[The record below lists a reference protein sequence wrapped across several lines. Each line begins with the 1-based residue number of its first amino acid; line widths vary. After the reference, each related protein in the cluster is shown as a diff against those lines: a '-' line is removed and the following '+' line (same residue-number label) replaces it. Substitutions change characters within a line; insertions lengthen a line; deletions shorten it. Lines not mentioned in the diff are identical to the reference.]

1 MTTESEINTIRAKR
15 IPRKLPSMPWVWNIL
30 LLGILL
36 IGAYFRFTGIEWD
49 DNHHLHPDER
59 FLTMVES
66 SITPVKTLSEY
77 FDTANSSLNPNN
89 RGYNFYV
96 YGTLPIFIVRYVGQW
111 LGQTGYDQIHVV
123 GRVLSGVFDLG
134 SILLIYLIG
143 KKLYRNARVGLLAA
157 LFLALSVLPIQL
169 SHFFAVDTFATFFV
183 YAALYAALCI
193 SVPKKGESNL
203 EEDPKQGSS
212 QKKTWWLGN
221 WRPFVPY
228 AMFGLLF
235 GMALAS
241 KVSVYALAL
250 VLPLSSLVYFLNL
263 KAEQKEAEVRF
274 ILRNLV
280 LAGIIAFFTFR
291 FFQPYS
297 FMGPGFF
304 GLSLNKNWIS
314 NLKELSH
321 ISSGEVDVPY
331 ALQWARRPITFAW
344 TNMVKW
350 GLGLP
355 LGVTAWAGFAWMS
368 WRSIKGDWKKHLLVL
383 FWVVFVFVTQ
393 SINPVRAMRYQLPI
407 YPALALIASWFI
419 MKLWDS
425 KPKKVRKLTRINFHW
440 NKVFSVILL
449 LVTIVSSAIWAFA
462 FTRIY
467 TRPVTRV
474 AASEWIYGHIPAA
487 INLQVDPKS
496 GMQFMQPVAYQN
508 SAYISSDNPYVYGYT
523 PSEDVTV
530 SSFKIEHVLAQQ
542 ENATPLSLLVYIRE
556 PRTNGANYKATG
568 FYQAL
573 FDTSADTQGGAAE
586 IIFDFPA
593 QLDKGKYYELV
604 LEVAEP
610 NTLLKID
617 GGVSLEV
624 SSPLGERTQY
634 FSQPVHRLTTST
646 PFEVT
651 FTARS
656 DGAVAKIQFG
666 HVSDVLALPE
676 EKTLLVSIF
685 DPAQR
690 DEPLGYGSVTD
701 LFLAGDDPRGET
713 RWVEL
718 VKPAVLEQG
727 KVYLLQL
734 SLDAKSGA
742 LGFYNDAL
750 VMESSW
756 DDAIPLGMF
765 GYGPFGYETG
775 LYGNNRNL
783 EIYWVENAEKLE
795 RFYETLDQSD
805 VILITSNRQWGTT
818 VRVPERYP
826 LTTTYYRSLVGC
838 PADKDIL
845 WCYAVAEPGMFTGDL
860 GFELTAVFQS
870 DPNIGNWKFNDQLAE
885 EAFTVYD
892 HPKVLIFQ
900 KTDVYDQKVVRE
912 ILGSVD
918 LGNVVNL
925 TPKQASEFKG
935 NLFLSEEAKSKQTAG
950 GTWAELFP
958 ATSALNIYPWLALL
972 VWYLVI
978 SLLGLIVYPLVRLVF
993 KGLPDKGY
1001 PFSRLTAILLLAY
1014 FTWLVASVGGQ
1025 FSRITIIGV
1034 ISGLV
1039 LINGFL
1045 AYRQRHGLLLEFKT
1059 RKSYFLKVELVML
1072 LLFALMLFIRW
1083 SNPDLWHPWRGGEKP
1098 MDLSYF
1104 TAVLKSTV
1112 FPPYDPW
1119 YAGGYINYY
1128 YFGFVIAAVPTKLLG
1143 ITPAVAYNFIIPTLF
1158 ALTGIG
1164 AFSIGWNLISR
1175 RKMNGKISD
1184 LEDIRISDRRNFK
1197 AGIISLLFTLIIG
1210 NLGTVR
1216 MIWQGFQKI
1225 TAPGGI
1231 VEGAKWIEHVTWF
1244 IKGLAEY
1251 AKGANLP
1258 VGIGEWYWT
1267 PSRALPG
1274 DTITEFPFFT
1284 FTYADLHAHMIALPI
1299 TILMLGW
1306 AIGIVYNRWQRKEIN
1321 PIQFTFETVVTLL
1334 FGGLCLGILRTTN
1347 TWDLPTYLGLIIA
1360 GIIYTIFQYGE
1371 PPQRFFPQWAL
1382 WLRKALYIFF
1392 IIAFL
1397 MVVSSIFF
1405 LPFSQYYA
1413 QAYGSIDR
1421 WTGDHSPLGSYL
1433 VHWGL
1438 PLFLIVTW
1446 FVWETREWLA
1456 ATPASSLKKVK
1467 PYLVYLQILTMLFTA
1482 ILILLTIL
1490 GIKIGWLVGLLAV
1503 WDLILLMRPGQ
1514 TDQKRIVQFMIGT
1527 ALVLT
1532 LFVELFVLV
1541 GDIGRMN
1548 TVFKFYYQAWT
1559 LLSISAAAALFW
1571 LIPAVKTIWK
1581 EGVVSI
1587 WQVTLA
1593 IFLVGACL
1601 YPLTAATDKIR
1612 DRMSDLTPRTLDGLE
1627 FMKTSTYADMDRLMD
1642 LSQDYRA
1649 IQWMQQNVEGSPVIV
1664 EANTV
1669 EYKWGN
1675 RYTIYTGLPGVLGWN
1690 WHQRQ
1695 QRGAI
1700 DYNGIANRLVEIP
1713 EFYLTEDVAIAHRFI
1728 EKYDVEYIILGQLEQ
1743 AYYPGNGLMKF
1754 DQYNGLYWTEV
1765 YRELDTVIYQVK
1777 H

>member
-1 MTTESEINTIRAKR
+1 VTTESEINTTRAKR
-15 IPRKLPSMPWVWNIL
+15 IPRKLPIMPWVWNVL

-96 YGTLPIFIVRYVGQW
+96 YGTLPIFIVRYVAQW

-134 SILLIYLIG
+134 TIIFIFLIG

-183 YAALYAALCI
+183 YSALYAALCI
-193 SVPKKGESNL
+193 STAKNRKSDFGD
-203 EEDPKQGSS
+203 DPEPETPQN
-212 QKKTWWLGN
+212 KTWWLGT

-250 VLPLSSLVYFLNL
+250 VLPLSSLVYYLNL
-263 KAEQKEAEVRF
+263 RPEQREAETRF

-280 LAGIIAFFTFR
+280 VAGIIAFFTFR

-344 TNMVKW
+344 MNMVKW

-355 LGVTAWAGFAWMS
+355 LGLTAWAGFAWMA
-368 WRSIKGDWKKHLLVL
+368 WRSIKGDWKKHILII
-383 FWVVFVFVTQ
+383 FWVAFVFVTQ
-393 SINPVRAMRYQLPI
+393 SVNPVRAMRYQLPI
-407 YPALALIASWFI
+407 YPALGLIAAWFI

-425 KPKKVRKLTRINFHW
+425 IPNQVRKLTKINFHW
-440 NKVFSVILL
+440 NKVFSVVLL
-449 LVTIVSSAIWAFA
+449 VVTIVSSALWAFA

-487 INLQVDPKS
+487 INLQVDLKS

-508 SAYISSDNPYVYGYT
+508 SAYISSDNPYVYGYN
-523 PSEDVTV
+523 PAEDVTV
-530 SSFKIEHVLAQQ
+530 SSIKVEHVLAQQ
-542 ENATPLSLLVYIRE
+542 GNTTPLSLLVYIRE

-573 FDTSADTQGGAAE
+573 FDISSDIQGGAAE
-586 IIFDFPA
+586 IVFDFPA
-593 QLDKGKYYELV
+593 QLEKGKYYEVV

-610 NTLLKID
+610 NTILKID
-617 GGVSLEV
+617 GGVSLEI
-624 SSPLGERTQY
+624 SSSLGKRTQY
-634 FSQPVHRLTTST
+634 LSQPVHRLTAST

-651 FTARS
+651 FTTRS

-666 HVSDVLALPE
+666 HVSDILALPE

-685 DPAQR
+685 DPAKR
-690 DEPLGYGSVTD
+690 DELLGHGSIKNQ
-701 LFLAGDDPRGET
+701 FLAGDDPRGET

-718 VKPAVLEQG
+718 DKPAVLEQG

-734 SLDAKSGA
+734 SLDAKTGA

-756 DDAIPLGMF
+756 DDAIPMGMF

-783 EIYWVENAEKLE
+783 ELYWVENAEKLE

-826 LTTTYYRSLVGC
+826 LTTTYYRSLLGC

-845 WCYAVAEPGMFTGDL
+845 WCYAVAEPDMFTGDL

-870 DPNIGNWKFNDQLAE
+870 DPNLGNWMFNDQLAE

-900 KTDVYDQKVVRE
+900 KSDSYDQTAVRQ

-918 LGNVVNL
+918 LGSVVNL
-925 TPKQASEFKG
+925 TPKQASDFKG
-935 NLFLSEEAKSKQTAG
+935 NLFLSDEAKSIQTTG

-1014 FTWLVASVGGQ
+1014 FTWLIASVGGQ
-1025 FSRITIIGV
+1025 FSRLTIIGV

-1045 AYRQRHGLLLEFKT
+1045 AYHQRDGLLLELKT
-1059 RKSYFLKVELVML
+1059 RKRYFLKVELVML
-1072 LLFALMLFIRW
+1072 ALFALMLFIRW

-1143 ITPAVAYNFIIPTLF
+1143 IIPAVAYNFIIPTLF
-1158 ALTGIG
+1158 ALTGLG
-1164 AFSIGWNLISR
+1164 VFSIGWNLISR
-1175 RKMNGKISD
+1175 RKMKDESSA
-1184 LEDIRISDRRNFK
+1184 LEEVRISDRRSFT
-1197 AGIISLLFTLIIG
+1197 AGIISLLFTLILG
-1210 NLGTVR
+1210 NLGSVR
-1216 MIWQGFQKI
+1216 MIWQAFQKI
-1225 TAPGGI
+1225 TAPGGNI
-1231 VEGAKWIEHVTWF
+1231 EGAKWIEHITWF

-1306 AIGIVYNRWQRKEIN
+1306 ATSILYNRWERKGIR
-1321 PIQFTFETVVTLL
+1321 PVRFTFEVLVTLL

-1360 GIIYTIFQYGE
+1360 AIIYTVFLYGE
-1371 PPQRFFPQWAL
+1371 PPQRFLPHWSF
-1382 WLRKALYIFF
+1382 WLRKAVYIFLV
-1392 IIAFL
+1392 IAFL
-1397 MVVSSIFF
+1397 VIVSSIFF
-1405 LPFSQYYA
+1405 LPFSKYYA
-1413 QAYGSIDR
+1413 QSYGSIDR

-1456 ATPASSLKKVK
+1456 TTPASSLKKVK
-1467 PYLVYLQILTMLFTA
+1467 PYLVYLQVLTMLLAA
-1482 ILILLTIL
+1482 ILILLTVL

-1514 TDQKRIVQFMIGT
+1514 NDQKRIVHFMIGT

-1559 LLSISAAAALFW
+1559 LLSISAAAALLW

-1601 YPLTAATDKIR
+1601 YPVTAATDKIR

-1649 IQWMQQNVEGSPVIV
+1649 IQWMQQNVPGSPVIV

-1669 EYKWGN
+1669 EYRWGN

-1700 DYNGIANRLVEIP
+1700 DHNGIANRLVEIP
-1713 EFYLTEDVAIAHRFI
+1713 EFYLTEDVEIARSFI

-1743 AYYPGNGLMKF
+1743 AYYTGNGLLKF
-1754 DQYNGLYWTEV
+1754 DQHNGIYWTEV
-1765 YRELDTVIYQVK
+1765 YRELDTVIYQVNR
-1777 H
+1777 

>member
-15 IPRKLPSMPWVWNIL
+15 IPRKLPSMPWVWNVL
-30 LLGILL
+30 LFGVLL

-66 SITPVKTLSEY
+66 SITPVKSFSEY

-111 LGQTGYDQIHVV
+111 FGQTGYDQIHVV

-134 SILLIYLIG
+134 TILFIYLIG
-143 KKLYRNARVGLLAA
+143 RKLYRNARVGLLAA

-183 YAALYAALCI
+183 YVTLYAALGV
-193 SVPKKGESNL
+193 SLSKKRESNNPD
-203 EEDPKQGSS
+203 ETKPEPKQN
-212 QKKTWWLGN
+212 KAWWLDH

-228 AMFGLLF
+228 AMFGLFF

-241 KVSVYALAL
+241 KVSVWALAF
-250 VLPLSSLVYFLNL
+250 VLPLSSLVYYLNL
-263 KAEQKEAEVRF
+263 EPEHREEEIGF

-280 LAGIIAFFTFR
+280 LAGIIAFLTFR

-304 GLSLNKNWIS
+304 GLSLNKNWIN

-355 LGVTAWAGFAWMS
+355 LGLTAWAGFAWMS
-368 WRSIKGDWKKHLLVL
+368 WRSIKGDWKKHLLII
-383 FWVVFVFVTQ
+383 FWVTFVFVTQ
-393 SINPVRAMRYQLPI
+393 SLNPVRAMRYQLPI
-407 YPALALIASWFI
+407 YPALGLIAAWLI
-419 MKLWDS
+419 LKLWDS
-425 KPKKVRKLTRINFHW
+425 MPNPVRKLTRINIHW
-440 NKVFSVILL
+440 NKVFSVLL
-449 LVTIVSSAIWAFA
+449 LVVTITSSALWAFA

-508 SAYISSDNPYVYGYT
+508 SAYISSDKPYVYGYT

-530 SSFKIEHVLAQQ
+530 TRFKIDHVLAQQ
-542 ENATPLSLLVYIRE
+542 QNLAPISLLVYIRE

-568 FYQAL
+568 FYQSV
-573 FDTSADTQGGAAE
+573 FDTSSDIQGGAVE
-586 IIFDFPA
+586 ISFDFPA
-593 QLDKGKYYELV
+593 QLEKGKYYELV
-604 LEVAEP
+604 LEVAEL
-610 NTLLKID
+610 NTILKID
-617 GGVSLEV
+617 GGVSLEI
-624 SSPLGERTQY
+624 SSPSSNRTQY
-634 FSQPVHRLTTST
+634 FSQPVHRLTAGT

-651 FTARS
+651 FTART
-656 DGAVAKIQFG
+656 DGVITKIQFG
-666 HVSDVLALPE
+666 HVSDILNLDS
-676 EKTLLVSIF
+676 EKTLLLSLF
-685 DPAQR
+685 DPARR
-690 DEPLGYGSVTD
+690 DEPLGYGSIKSPFT
-701 LFLAGDDPRGET
+701 AGDDPRGET
-713 RWVEL
+713 RWLEL
-718 VKPAVLEQG
+718 EKPAILEQG
-727 KVYLLQL
+727 KVYILQL
-734 SLDAKSGA
+734 ALDAKSGA

-756 DDAIPLGMF
+756 DDAIPMGMF

-783 EIYWVENAEKLE
+783 ELYWNDNAEKLE

-826 LTTTYYRSLVGC
+826 LTSTYYRSLLGC

-845 WCYAVAEPGMFTGDL
+845 WCYETATPDMFTGEL

-870 DPNIGNWKFNDQLAE
+870 DPNLGNWKINDQSAE

-900 KTDVYDQKVVRE
+900 KTDTYDQKVVRQ

-918 LGNVVNL
+918 LGSVVNL

-935 NLFLSEEAKSKQTAG
+935 NLFLSDETKRVQTTG

-958 ATSALNIYPWLALL
+958 VTSALNIYPWLALL

-1001 PFSRLTAILLLAY
+1001 PFARLTAILLLAY

-1025 FSRITIIGV
+1025 FSRLTIIGV

-1039 LINGFL
+1039 LVNGFL
-1045 AYRQRHGLLLEFKT
+1045 AYHQREGLLLELRT
-1059 RKSYFLKVELVML
+1059 RKRYFLKVELVML
-1072 LLFALMLFIRW
+1072 ALFALMLFIRW

-1143 ITPAVAYNFIIPTLF
+1143 IVPAVAYNFIIPTFF
-1158 ALTGIG
+1158 ALTGLG
-1164 AFSIGWNLISR
+1164 AFSIGWNLISN
-1175 RKMNGKISD
+1175 RKLSSD
-1184 LEDIRISDRRNFK
+1184 PVTLEENRISERRSFN
-1197 AGIISLLFTLIIG
+1197 AGIISLVFTLIIG
-1210 NLGTVR
+1210 NLGSVR
-1216 MIWQGFQKI
+1216 MIWKGFQKI
-1225 TAPGGI
+1225 AAPGGVI
-1231 VEGAKWIEHVTWF
+1231 EDGKWFEHITWF
-1244 IKGLAEY
+1244 IKGLGEY
-1251 AKGANLP
+1251 AKGVNLP
-1258 VGIGEWYWT
+1258 IGIGEWYWT

-1306 AIGIVYNRWQRKEIN
+1306 AISILYNRWNRKDIK
-1321 PIQFTFETVVTLL
+1321 PVRFTLEVVATLL

-1347 TWDLPTYLGLIIA
+1347 TWDLPTYLGLIIVV
-1360 GIIYTIFQYGE
+1360 ITYTIFKYGE
-1371 PPQRFFPQWAL
+1371 PPQRFIPQWPI
-1382 WLRKALYIFF
+1382 WLRKAAYIAL
-1392 IIAFL
+1392 IIVFL
-1397 MVVSSIFF
+1397 VMVSSIFF
-1405 LPFSQYYA
+1405 LPFAKYYA

-1446 FVWETREWLA
+1446 FIWETREWLA
-1456 ATPASSLKKVK
+1456 ATPASSLNKVK
-1467 PYLVYLQILTMLFTA
+1467 PYLVYLQVLTMLFAA
-1482 ILILLTIL
+1482 ILILITLL
-1490 GIKIGWLVGLLAV
+1490 GIKIGWFVGLLAV

-1514 TDQKRIVQFMIGT
+1514 NDQKRAVLFMIGT

-1541 GDIGRMN
+1541 GDVGRMN

-1559 LLSISAAAALFW
+1559 LLSISAAAALLW

-1581 EGVVSI
+1581 EGILSI
-1587 WQVTLA
+1587 WQVALG
-1593 IFLVGACL
+1593 ILLVGACL
-1601 YPLTAATDKIR
+1601 YPVTAATDKIR
-1612 DRMSDLTPRTLDGLE
+1612 DRMSEFTPRTLDGLE

-1649 IQWMQQNVEGSPVIV
+1649 IQWIQQNVKGSPVIV

-1700 DYNGIANRLVEIP
+1700 DHNGIADRLIEIP
-1713 EFYLTEDVAIAHRFI
+1713 EFYLTEDVEIARRFI
-1728 EKYDVEYIILGQLEQ
+1728 EKYDVEYIILGQLEL

-1754 DQYNGLYWTEV
+1754 DQFNGLYWTEV

-1777 H
+1777 R

>member
-1 MTTESEINTIRAKR
+1 
-15 IPRKLPSMPWVWNIL
+15 MPWVWNVL
-30 LLGILL
+30 LLGVLL

-66 SITPVKTLSEY
+66 SITPVKSFSEY

-111 LGQTGYDQIHVV
+111 FGQTGYDQIHVV
-123 GRVLSGVFDLG
+123 GRVLSGIFDLG
-134 SILLIYLIG
+134 TVLFIYLIG
-143 KKLYRNARVGLLAA
+143 KKLYRNVRVGLLAA

-183 YAALYAALCI
+183 YVTLYAALGV
-193 SVPKKGESNL
+193 SLAKKRESNNPD
-203 EEDPKQGSS
+203 ETKPEPKQN
-212 QKKTWWLGN
+212 KAWWLDH
-221 WRPFVPY
+221 WRPFIPY
-228 AMFGLLF
+228 AMFGLFF

-241 KVSVYALAL
+241 KVSVWALAF
-250 VLPLSSLVYFLNL
+250 VLPLSSLVYYLNL
-263 KAEQKEAEVRF
+263 EPEHREEEIGF

-280 LAGIIAFFTFR
+280 LAGIIAFLTFR

-304 GLSLNKNWIS
+304 GLSLNKNWIN

-355 LGVTAWAGFAWMS
+355 LGLTAWAGFAWMS
-368 WRSIKGDWKKHLLVL
+368 WRSIKGDWKKHLLII
-383 FWVVFVFVTQ
+383 FWVTFVFITQ
-393 SINPVRAMRYQLPI
+393 SLNPVRAMRYQLPI
-407 YPALALIASWFI
+407 YPALGLMAAWLIL
-419 MKLWDS
+419 KLWDS
-425 KPKKVRKLTRINFHW
+425 ITNPVRKLTRVNIHW

-449 LVTIVSSAIWAFA
+449 VVTITSSALWAFA

-474 AASEWIYGHIPAA
+474 AASVWIYGHIPAA

-523 PSEDVTV
+523 PLEDATVTR
-530 SSFKIEHVLAQQ
+530 FKIEHVLAQQ
-542 ENATPLSLLVYIRE
+542 ENLTPISLLVYIRE

-568 FYQAL
+568 FYQSV
-573 FDTSADTQGGAAE
+573 FDTSSDIQGGAVE
-586 IIFDFPA
+586 ISFDFPA
-593 QLDKGKYYELV
+593 QLEKGKYYELV
-604 LEVAEP
+604 LEVAEL
-610 NTLLKID
+610 NTILKID
-617 GGVSLEV
+617 GGVSLEI
-624 SSPLGERTQY
+624 SSPSGNRTQY
-634 FSQPVHRLTTST
+634 FSQPVHRLTAET

-651 FTARS
+651 FTART
-656 DGAVAKIQFG
+656 DGAITKIQFG
-666 HVSDVLALPE
+666 HVSDILNLDS
-676 EKTLLVSIF
+676 EKTLLLSIF
-685 DPAQR
+685 DPARR
-690 DEPLGYGSVTD
+690 DEPLGYGSIKGPFT
-701 LFLAGDDPRGET
+701 AGDDPRGET
-713 RWVEL
+713 RWLEL
-718 VKPAVLEQG
+718 DKPAILEQG
-727 KVYLLQL
+727 KVYILQL
-734 SLDAKSGA
+734 ALEAKSGA

-756 DDAIPLGMF
+756 DDAIPMGMF

-783 EIYWVENAEKLE
+783 ELYWNDNAEKLE

-826 LTTTYYRSLVGC
+826 LTSTYYRSLLGC

-845 WCYAVAEPGMFTGDL
+845 WCYEVAQPDLFVGEL

-870 DPNIGNWKFNDQLAE
+870 DPNLGIWKINDQSAE

-900 KTDVYDQKVVRE
+900 KSDTYDQKVVRQ

-918 LGNVVNL
+918 LGTVVNL

-935 NLFLSEEAKSKQTAG
+935 NLFLSDETKRVQTTG

-993 KGLPDKGY
+993 KGLSDKGY
-1001 PFSRLTAILLLAY
+1001 PFARLTAILLLAY

-1025 FSRITIIGV
+1025 FSRLTIIGV

-1045 AYRQRHGLLLEFKT
+1045 AYHQREGLLMELRT
-1059 RKSYFLKVELVML
+1059 RKRYFLKVELVML
-1072 LLFALMLFIRW
+1072 ALFALMLFIRW

-1119 YAGGYINYY
+1119 YAGGHINYY

-1143 ITPAVAYNFIIPTLF
+1143 IIPAVAYNFIIPTFF
-1158 ALTGIG
+1158 ALTGLG
-1164 AFSIGWNLISR
+1164 AFSIGWNLISN
-1175 RKMNGKISD
+1175 RKLSSESVT
-1184 LEDIRISDRRNFK
+1184 LEETRISERRSFYT
-1197 AGIISLLFTLIIG
+1197 GIISLVFTLIIG
-1210 NLGTVR
+1210 NLGSVR
-1216 MIWQGFQKI
+1216 MIWKGFQKI
-1225 TAPGGI
+1225 AAPGGVI
-1231 VEGAKWIEHVTWF
+1231 EDGKWFEHITWF
-1244 IKGLAEY
+1244 IKGLGEY
-1251 AKGANLP
+1251 AKGINLP
-1258 VGIGEWYWT
+1258 IGIGEWYWT

-1306 AIGIVYNRWQRKEIN
+1306 AISILYNRWNRKDIK
-1321 PIQFTFETVVTLL
+1321 PVRFTLEVVATLL

-1347 TWDLPTYLGLIIA
+1347 TWDLPTYLGLIIV
-1360 GIIYTIFQYGE
+1360 GITYTIFKYGE
-1371 PPQRFFPQWAL
+1371 PPQRFIPQWPI
-1382 WLRKALYIFF
+1382 WLRKAAYIAL
-1392 IIAFL
+1392 IIVFL
-1397 MVVSSIFF
+1397 VMVSSIFF
-1405 LPFSQYYA
+1405 LPFSKYYA

-1446 FVWETREWLA
+1446 FIWETREWLA
-1456 ATPASSLKKVK
+1456 ATPASSLNKVK
-1467 PYLVYLQILTMLFTA
+1467 PYLVYLQVLTMLFAA
-1482 ILILLTIL
+1482 ILILITLL
-1490 GIKIGWLVGLLAV
+1490 GIKIGWFVGLLAV

-1514 TDQKRIVQFMIGT
+1514 NDQKRAVLFMIGT

-1541 GDIGRMN
+1541 GDVGRMN

-1559 LLSISAAAALFW
+1559 LLSISAAAALLW
-1571 LIPAVKTIWK
+1571 LVPAVKTIWK
-1581 EGVVSI
+1581 EGILSI
-1587 WQVTLA
+1587 WQVAFGIL
-1593 IFLVGACL
+1593 LVGACL
-1601 YPLTAATDKIR
+1601 YPVTAATDKIR
-1612 DRMSDLTPRTLDGLE
+1612 DRMSEFTPRTLDGLE

-1649 IQWMQQNVEGSPVIV
+1649 IQWIQQNIKGSPVIV

-1700 DYNGIANRLVEIP
+1700 DHNGIADRLIEIP
-1713 EFYLTEDVAIAHRFI
+1713 EFYLTEDVEIARRFI

-1754 DQYNGLYWTEV
+1754 DQFNGLYWNEV

-1777 H
+1777 R

>member
-1 MTTESEINTIRAKR
+1 MTTESEINTIRAKQ
-15 IPRKLPSMPWVWNIL
+15 IPRKLPSMPWVWNVL
-30 LLGILL
+30 LLGVLL
-36 IGAYFRFTGIEWD
+36 IGAYFRFTGIKWD

-96 YGTLPIFIVRYVGQW
+96 YGTLPIFIVRYVGHW
-111 LGQTGYDQIHVV
+111 TGQTGYDQIHVV
-123 GRVLSGVFDLG
+123 GRILSGVFDLG
-134 SILLIYLIG
+134 TILFIFLIG
-143 KKLYRNARVGLLAA
+143 RKLYRNARVGLLAA

-183 YAALYAALCI
+183 YVALYAALGI
-193 SVPKKGESNL
+193 SVAKNGVSTLPDDVTPESP
-203 EEDPKQGSS
+203 E
-212 QKKTWWLGN
+212 KKTWWLQN
-221 WRPFVPY
+221 WRPFMPY
-228 AMFGLLF
+228 AMFGLFF

-250 VLPLSSLVYFLNL
+250 VLPMSSLVYYLNL
-263 KAEQKEAEVRF
+263 KPEHREAETGF
-274 ILRNLV
+274 ILRNLF

-291 FFQPYS
+291 IFQPYS

-321 ISSGEVDVPY
+321 ISSGEVDVPF

-355 LGVTAWAGFAWMS
+355 LGLTAWAGFAWMA
-368 WRSIKGDWKKHLLVL
+368 WRSVKGDWKKHLLIL
-383 FWVVFVFVTQ
+383 FWAAFIFVTQ
-393 SINPVRAMRYQLPI
+393 SVNPVRAMRYQMPI
-407 YPALALIASWFI
+407 YPALALIAAWFI
-419 MKLWDS
+419 LKLWDS
-425 KPKKVRKLTRINFHW
+425 VPNQVRKLTKVNFHW
-440 NKVFSVILL
+440 NKVFSIVL
-449 LVTIVSSAIWAFA
+449 LVVTIISSALWAFA

-474 AASEWIYGHIPAA
+474 AASEWIYSHIPAA

-508 SAYISSDNPYVYGYT
+508 SAYISSDMPYVYGYT
-523 PSEDVTV
+523 PSEDVKV
-530 SSFKIEHVLAQQ
+530 SSFKIEHVLAAQ
-542 ENATPLSLLVYIRE
+542 ENVNPISLLVYIRE
-556 PRTNGANYKATG
+556 PLTNGANYKATG
-568 FYQAL
+568 FYQSV
-573 FDTSADTQGGAAE
+573 FDTSTDIQGGIVE
-586 IIFDFPA
+586 IPFNFPA
-593 QLDKGKYYELV
+593 QLEKGKYYELV
-604 LEVAEP
+604 IEVAEL

-617 GGVSLEV
+617 GGVSLEI
-624 SSPLGERTQY
+624 SSQSGGQTRY
-634 FSQPVHRLTTST
+634 FSQPVHRLTKDT
-646 PFEVT
+646 PYEVT
-651 FTARS
+651 FTAQS
-656 DGAVAKIQFG
+656 DGAVARIQFG
-666 HVSDVLALPE
+666 HVSDILGLPA
-676 EKTLLVSIF
+676 EKNLLVSIF

-690 DEPLGYGSVTD
+690 DIPLGYGSIKD
-701 LFLAGDDPRGET
+701 QFAAGEDPRGET

-718 VKPAVLEQG
+718 DNPAVLEQG

-734 SLDAKSGA
+734 ALDAKSGA

-783 EIYWVENAEKLE
+783 ELYWVDNTEKLE

-826 LTTTYYRSLVGC
+826 LTTTYYRSLLGC
-838 PADKDIL
+838 PEGKDIL
-845 WCYAVAEPGMFTGDL
+845 WCYAVAEPEMFTGEL

-870 DPNIGNWKFNDQLAE
+870 DPNIGNWKINDQLAE

-900 KTDVYDQKVVRE
+900 KSDSYDQNVVRQK
-912 ILGSVD
+912 LGSVD

-925 TPKQASEFKG
+925 TPKQASDFKG
-935 NLFLSEEAKSKQTAG
+935 NLFLSDEAKSIQTTG

-958 ATSALNIYPWLALL
+958 ANSVLNVYPWLALL

-1014 FTWLVASVGGQ
+1014 FTWLIASVGGQ
-1025 FSRITIIGV
+1025 FSRLTIIGV

-1039 LINGFL
+1039 ILNGFL
-1045 AYRQRHGLLLEFKT
+1045 AYQQREELLLELRT
-1059 RKSYFLKVELVML
+1059 RKRYFLKVELVML
-1072 LLFALMLFIRW
+1072 ALSALMLFIRW

-1112 FPPYDPW
+1112 FPPFDPW

-1143 ITPAVAYNFIIPTLF
+1143 IVPAVAYNFIIPTLF
-1158 ALTGIG
+1158 ALTGLG

-1175 RKMNGKISD
+1175 RVTSGESPT
-1184 LEDIRISDRRNFK
+1184 LEETRISDRRSFS
-1197 AGIISLLFTLIIG
+1197 AGTISLIFTLIIG
-1210 NLGTVR
+1210 NLGSVR
-1216 MIWQGFQKI
+1216 MIWQAFQKI
-1225 TAPGGI
+1225 AAPGGTI
-1231 VEGAKWIEHVTWF
+1231 EGAKFLERITWF

-1306 AIGIVYNRWQRKEIN
+1306 AISILLNRWDRKGIK
-1321 PIQFTFETVVTLL
+1321 PVRFTFELLATLL

-1360 GIIYTIFQYGE
+1360 AITFTIFRYGE
-1371 PPQRFFPQWAL
+1371 PPQRLAPQWPL
-1382 WLRKALYIFF
+1382 WLRKAVYIFLV
-1392 IIAFL
+1392 IAFL
-1397 MVVSSIFF
+1397 AVVSSILF
-1405 LPFSQYYA
+1405 LPFSKYYA
-1413 QAYGSIDR
+1413 QSYGSIDR

-1438 PLFLIVTW
+1438 PFFLIVTW

-1456 ATPASSLKKVK
+1456 ATPASSLNKVK
-1467 PYLVYLQILTMLFTA
+1467 PYLVYLQILTMLFAA
-1482 ILILLTIL
+1482 ILILLTLL
-1490 GIKIGWLVGLLAV
+1490 GIKIGWLVVLLAA

-1514 TDQKRIVQFMIGT
+1514 TDQKRIVHFMIGT

-1541 GDIGRMN
+1541 GDVGRMN

-1559 LLSISAAAALFW
+1559 LLSISAAAALLW
-1571 LIPAVKTIWK
+1571 LIPAVKTVWK
-1581 EGVVSI
+1581 EGFVSI
-1587 WQVTLA
+1587 WQAALA
-1593 IFLVGACL
+1593 ILLIGACL
-1601 YPLTAATDKIR
+1601 YPVTAATDKMR
-1612 DRMSDLTPRTLDGLE
+1612 DRMSNLTPRTLNGLE
-1627 FMKTSTYADMDRLMD
+1627 FMKTSTYADMDRLLD

-1649 IQWMQQNVEGSPVIV
+1649 IQWMQQNVQGSPVIV

-1700 DYNGIANRLVEIP
+1700 DHNGIANRLAEIP
-1713 EFYLTEDVAIAHRFI
+1713 EFYLTEDVEIARKFI
-1728 EKYDVEYIILGQLEQ
+1728 EKYNVEYIILGQLEQ
-1743 AYYPGNGLMKF
+1743 AYYPGNGLLKF
-1754 DQYNGLYWTEV
+1754 KQYTGLYWTEV
-1765 YRELDTVIYQVK
+1765 YRDLDTVIYQVVD
-1777 H
+1777 